1 MTEAAPTSYDLTDGL
16 ATISLDDGK
25 ANVFSNA
32 SLEAL
37 ENHLDQAEADGA
49 RAMLIVGRPG
59 RFSAGFDLAEMTSST
74 ESMRSLVIRGA
85 RWWMRLYGMGLPT
98 VAACTGHALAGG
110 ALTLLSCDLRIGAEV
125 PAKIGLSE
133 VAIGMPLPAFAVELA
148 RDRLS
153 TTAFTASTM
162 GAQVYDATGAAEVGY
177 LDRVVPEPELIATA
191 TAEARRLGELSTG
204 AYAAT
209 KQRARRAHI
218 TQTLA
223 DLEADMASVEGPTP

>member
-1 MTEAAPTSYDLTDGL
+1 MPEAAPTSYDLTDGL

-110 ALTLLSCDLRIGAEV
+110 ALTLLSCDLRIGAAARLRSGTGPRPTV
-125 PAKIGLSE
+125 HHRLHRIHDGRPGLRRHR
-133 VAIGMPLPAFAVELA
+133 GRRGRLP
-148 RDRLS
+148 RPR
-153 TTAFTASTM
+153 
-162 GAQVYDATGAAEVGY
+162 GA
-177 LDRVVPEPELIATA
+177 
-191 TAEARRLGELSTG
+191 
-204 AYAAT
+204 
-209 KQRARRAHI
+209 
-218 TQTLA
+218 
-223 DLEADMASVEGPTP
+223 